1 LQGAAS
7 TKVCL
12 SKLWLLLLVV
22 LIELEVVVWRVLAR
36 REQKGLLVIV
46 VLGLIDLLELVQL
59 LQLVLGC

>member
-1 LQGAAS
+1 MQGAAS

-36 REQKGLLVIV
+36 REKKGLLVIV
-46 VLGLIDLLELVQL
+46 VLGLIDLLELVQ
-59 LQLVLGC
+59 